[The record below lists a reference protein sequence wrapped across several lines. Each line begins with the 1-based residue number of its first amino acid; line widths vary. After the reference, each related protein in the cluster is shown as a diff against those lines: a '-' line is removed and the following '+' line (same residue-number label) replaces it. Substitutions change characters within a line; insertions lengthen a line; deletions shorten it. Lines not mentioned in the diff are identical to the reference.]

1 MEREYNIIQIKVPE
15 MLNKGVY
22 NVYYFVKVMQDIG
35 GAIMCQISEY
45 VSNAM
50 KLLDVEDVRR
60 VDGLIGFVKS
70 CFPENVV
77 VSLIPL
83 DKRHFT
89 EEEDALYGEYIIE
102 RIKKDIEREDLIKE
116 YEEYASYVYAYNVYD
131 PEQIHREAIG
141 YADMV
146 MDPNS
151 YFNKMCEL
159 HDEHLAKG
167 LIDN

>member
-15 MLNKGVY
+15 MSNKGAY
-22 NVYYFVKVMQDIG
+22 NVYYFVKVMQDICG
-35 GAIMCQISEY
+35 RIMCQISGC
-45 VSNAM
+45 VSDAM

-89 EEEDALYGEYIIE
+89 EEEDTLYGEYIIE
-102 RIKKDIEREDLIKE
+102 KIKKDIEREDLIQE

-131 PEQIHREAIG
+131 PEQIHREAIV

-151 YFNKMCEL
+151 DFNKMREL